1 MHFNQRCGRS
11 VGEEVQPSPSQV
23 INHLIF
29 GVSVIT
35 VGKKKKSHLNGGNI
49 LQANITWNDFVSATC
64 LFFMS
69 IFTVS

>member
-1 MHFNQRCGRS
+1 MRFNQRCGRS

-35 VGKKKKSHLNGGNI
+35 VGKKKKKSRLNGGNI
-49 LQANITWNDFVSATC
+49 LQANITWNDFVSAT
-64 LFFMS
+64 
-69 IFTVS
+69 